1 MRRVC
6 AVVVLT
12 IAGLIPLLRY
22 HPNPSAPTSTAL
34 HASASP
40 QAGTAAPG
48 SPQIGTVASAPPQ
61 PGSAASGS
69 PQIGSAASAPPQPG
83 SAAPAPPQ
91 IGTAAPAPPQPGT
104 AAPASPYIGTAA
116 PAPPKVDTA
125 APALPKVGAVAPAP
139 SSLPTP
145 NRQTTVAGS
154 TVDTEFGPYQV
165 QVVFTGNK
173 ITDVRLITEPSD
185 PHSQRIAANAAP
197 TLREEA
203 LQAQNATIDTVSGAT
218 TTSEAY
224 AQSLQAAID
233 GNRS

>member
-61 PGSAASGS
+61 PGSAA
-69 PQIGSAASAPPQPG
+69 
-83 SAAPAPPQ
+83 
-91 IGTAAPAPPQPGT
+91 
-104 AAPASPYIGTAA
+104 

-139 SSLPTP
+139 SSLPTL
-145 NRQTTVAGS
+145 NRQTTVEGS